1 MSPGE
6 TRLLGGNPITT
17 ARAAQR
23 EDRRAI
29 PLGVFKDTCL
39 DGKMGLFPILTTA
52 ATEQSS

>member
-17 ARAAQR
+17 ARATQR